1 MVAVRQVLSVR
12 RLEGF
17 SILAFSFREVRGL
30 LLFVLVVVAVLG
42 IRRALVVIQQSGTD
56 PLVPVMVPLRFWI
69 PIVR

>member
-1 MVAVRQVLSVR
+1 MVAVRQVLLVR

-30 LLFVLVVVAVLG
+30 PLFELVVVAFLG
-42 IRRALVVIQQSGTD
+42 IRRVLVVIQQSGTD